1 MIEMDDFA
9 ECSRCDSLLFPGD
22 AVLQVTDD
30 TVLCEKC
37 ADTLA
42 HARVVVYT

>member
-1 MIEMDDFA
+1 MTEIEDFA

-22 AVLQVTDD
+22 PVLQVTDD

-37 ADTLA
+37 AHTLA